1 MSPSTLLFQYFNLTT
16 FLLLESGCKGIGFSN
31 TSQTYLPFSFN
42 KNETFFITYW
52 FINAFRV
59 NNFGKREKRENN
71 YTLYIYAC
79 ARRTRRKRIKT
90 FHKYAGLGGAG
101 SVKIV
106 AASKQG
112 HCFTHSSKNHKTFC
126 DVFSNRFASVLQP
139 LTQNEMWFFICFLTL
154 FKHLSKGFQ
163 KFLKS
168 SGIFIFVWILGGMCT

>member
-112 HCFTHSSKNHKTFC
+112 HCFTHSSGSISPLWFRSYKPQNVSWFFFKSLCECFALVNTKQIVIFYL
-126 DVFSNRFASVLQP
+126 FSNA
-139 LTQNEMWFFICFLTL
+139 I
-154 FKHLSKGFQ
+154 
-163 KFLKS
+163 
-168 SGIFIFVWILGGMCT
+168 

>member
-112 HCFTHSSKNHKTFC
+112 HCFTHSSGSILK
-126 DVFSNRFASVLQP
+126 P
-139 LTQNEMWFFICFLTL
+139 QNILRC
-154 FKHLSKGFQ
+154 
-163 KFLKS
+163 FLKS
-168 SGIFIFVWILGGMCT
+168 ICECFATVNTKRNVIFHLFSDTL

>member
-112 HCFTHSSKNHKTFC
+112 HCFTHSSGSISPLWFRSYKPQNVLCYFFKSLCEFFRVINTKRIAKVYSLFGTF
-126 DVFSNRFASVLQP
+126 
-139 LTQNEMWFFICFLTL
+139 
-154 FKHLSKGFQ
+154 
-163 KFLKS
+163 
-168 SGIFIFVWILGGMCT
+168 

>member
-1 MSPSTLLFQYFNLTT
+1 MKL
-16 FLLLESGCKGIGFSN
+16 
-31 TSQTYLPFSFN
+31 
-42 KNETFFITYW
+42 FFITYW

-112 HCFTHSSKNHKTFC
+112 HCFKNHKTFC

>member
-112 HCFTHSSKNHKTFC
+112 HCFTHSSGSISPLWFRYKPQNVSWFFFKSLCECFALVNTKQIVIFYL
-126 DVFSNRFASVLQP
+126 FSNA
-139 LTQNEMWFFICFLTL
+139 I
-154 FKHLSKGFQ
+154 
-163 KFLKS
+163 
-168 SGIFIFVWILGGMCT
+168 

>member
-1 MSPSTLLFQYFNLTT
+1 M
-16 FLLLESGCKGIGFSN
+16 
-31 TSQTYLPFSFN
+31 
-42 KNETFFITYW
+42 
-52 FINAFRV
+52 

-112 HCFTHSSKNHKTFC
+112 HCFTHSSGSISPLCINRKTLC
-126 DVFSNRFASVLQP
+126 DTFSNRFVSILQL
-139 LTQNEMWFFICFLTL
+139 LTQNKMRFFVIFRSGLTFFQMI
-154 FKHLSKGFQ
+154 FKCSSNHSECLS
-163 KFLKS
+163 LCKS
-168 SGIFIFVWILGGMCT
+168 